1 MSRFSCP
8 TTILSTPIKLETVM
22 STVNLALSSPP
33 VTPDA
38 LATSKAYLFLLAP
51 PKSAKEKIVGCAIAQ
66 SIETALNVV
75 DEKDASGSSLI
86 FVDRGVF
93 CQYV

>member
-1 MSRFSCP
+1 MFQFSCP
-8 TTILSTPIKLETVM
+8 TSILSTAIKLETVM

-38 LATSKAYLFLLAP
+38 LAASKAYLFLLAP
-51 PKSAKEKIVGCAIAQ
+51 PKSTKEKIVGCAIAQ

-75 DEKDASGSSLI
+75 DEKDASADSLI